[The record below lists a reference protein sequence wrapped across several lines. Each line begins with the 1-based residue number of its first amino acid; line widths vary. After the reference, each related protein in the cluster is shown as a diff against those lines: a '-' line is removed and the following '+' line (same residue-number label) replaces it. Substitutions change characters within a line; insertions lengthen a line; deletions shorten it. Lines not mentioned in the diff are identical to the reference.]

1 MCKITNKFTFEDN
14 ENREAFYEGV
24 YERMLAIQNEE
35 YDYGQ
40 YEEFDEEKDN
50 CEICNDVLLNHIYGN
65 VCKKHIPSY
74 ALYDEEEEFD
84 DEEEEEY
91 DDEEEEYDDEEEEY
105 DDEEEEYDDED
116 VLHSHQNQK

>member
-40 YEEFDEEKDN
+40 YDEEFEEEEKDN

-74 ALYDEEEEFD
+74 ALYDDEEEFD
-84 DEEEEEY
+84 D
-91 DDEEEEYDDEEEEY
+91 DEEEFDEDNEE
-105 DDEEEEYDDED
+105 DDDED
-116 VLHSHQNQK
+116 NEEDDDIYNK

>member
-40 YEEFDEEKDN
+40 YDEEFEEEKDN

-74 ALYDEEEEFD
+74 ALYDDDDDEEEFD
-84 DEEEEEY
+84 D
-91 DDEEEEYDDEEEEY
+91 DEEEF
-105 DDEEEEYDDED
+105 DED
-116 VLHSHQNQK
+116 NEDDDIYNK

>member
-40 YEEFDEEKDN
+40 YDEEFEEEEKDN

-74 ALYDEEEEFD
+74 ALYDDDDEEEFD
-84 DEEEEEY
+84 D
-91 DDEEEEYDDEEEEY
+91 DDEEEF
-105 DDEEEEYDDED
+105 DED
-116 VLHSHQNQK
+116 NEEDDDIYNK